1 MKETIIKCINI
12 CKKYNNNIVL
22 DNINLDIKK
31 GDILGLIGKNGA
43 GKTTLMKIMLSLAL
57 PSSGSVEI
65 LNKGIF
71 RIGALIESPAFFSY
85 LSAVENLDYYRLLNG
100 LECDISNSEVL
111 KYVGLDYVGKKK
123 YKNFSLGMKQRL
135 AIALAILGKPEIL
148 ILDEP
153 INGLDPVGIK
163 DIRNLLLKI
172 NNELNTTIVVSSHIL
187 SELSS
192 ITKTYSFMHEG
203 KIIEQI
209 ACNDLE
215 DKCKSY
221 LKLKVDNKNL
231 AYNILREKL
240 KTNKISIKD
249 DCVNIY
255 ENFNNSNIINKTL
268 IESGIDL
275 YESIFINNT
284 LEQYFFNLIGGSIN
298 DKRY

>member
-1 MKETIIKCINI
+1 
-12 CKKYNNNIVL
+12 
-22 DNINLDIKK
+22 
-31 GDILGLIGKNGA
+31 
-43 GKTTLMKIMLSLAL
+43 
-57 PSSGSVEI
+57 
-65 LNKGIF
+65 
-71 RIGALIESPAFFSY
+71 
-85 LSAVENLDYYRLLNG
+85 
-100 LECDISNSEVL
+100 
-111 KYVGLDYVGKKK
+111 
-123 YKNFSLGMKQRL
+123 MKQRL